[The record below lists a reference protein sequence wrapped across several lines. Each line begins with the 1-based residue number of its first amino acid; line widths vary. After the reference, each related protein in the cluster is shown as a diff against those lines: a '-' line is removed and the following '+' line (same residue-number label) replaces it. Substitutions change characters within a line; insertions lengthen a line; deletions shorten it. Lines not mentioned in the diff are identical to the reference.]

1 MDPIILVLGD
11 FIFQDMEIPESINFG
26 GAQLLSVKKLIG
38 GGRVIDAMGK
48 DPDPPQWSGTFFPSL
63 FDSALDRAL
72 VIQGMKDSGLPL
84 LLSYD
89 QILLMVLISKF
100 EPDYQLGHI
109 PYKITLEVL
118 DDLTAPVS
126 INPFSDI
133 TAVITA
139 DVNSIVSLAAA
150 VNSAIISNTVT
161 NFAAQVAAV
170 ASFDNASYSDVAP
183 IIQAASAALTAVDL
197 LSATT
202 DTTLSSVSTP
212 GGIMP
217 STSPAANLAAFEAQL
232 AANNQQT
239 GLVQLQGLFGRVIQ
253 NLNQANSSERTI
265 TVGGGNL
272 YDVAAKQYGD
282 PTAWVLIAQAN
293 GLTDPTLAGITVLTI
308 PPYNNSSGG
317 VLTS

>member
-1 MDPIILVLGD
+1 
-11 FIFQDMEIPESINFG
+11 
-26 GAQLLSVKKLIG
+26 
-38 GGRVIDAMGK
+38 
-48 DPDPPQWSGTFFPSL
+48 
-63 FDSALDRAL
+63 
-72 VIQGMKDSGLPL
+72 
-84 LLSYD
+84 
-89 QILLMVLISKF
+89 
-100 EPDYQLGHI
+100 
-109 PYKITLEVL
+109 
-118 DDLTAPVS
+118 
-126 INPFSDI
+126 
-133 TAVITA
+133 
-139 DVNSIVSLAAA
+139 
-150 VNSAIISNTVT
+150 
-161 NFAAQVAAV
+161 
-170 ASFDNASYSDVAP
+170 
-183 IIQAASAALTAVDL
+183 
-197 LSATT
+197 
-202 DTTLSSVSTP
+202 
-212 GGIMP
+212 MP